1 MIFSS
6 WTHLGQHRGQKEVID
21 MQEEQ
26 EQAVIRWLNKVK
38 KLDELIDAKCAERDQ
53 LWTLAT
59 KITPEMTGMPHG
71 GGVSDKVGNV
81 AAKLADLAKE
91 LDDLVDQYV
100 DYKQMVIREL
110 EKLPPK
116 QYGTLHRY
124 YIQYMTWEQ
133 VAEDMGRSTVQ
144 IWRYW
149 QEGLKNLANVIEC
162 YTIPVV

>member
-1 MIFSS
+1 MEKLSEGVHDGVQDVQ
-6 WTHLGQHRGQKEVID
+6 TVI
-21 MQEEQ
+21 E
-26 EQAVIRWLNKVK
+26 WLEKVR

-53 LWTLAT
+53 LWALAT
-59 KITPEMTGMPHG
+59 KITPVVSDMPHG
-71 GGVSDKVGNV
+71 GGVTDKVGNI
-81 AAKLADLAKE
+81 AAKLADLAQQTN
-91 LDDLVDQYV
+91 DLVDQYV
-100 DYKQMVIREL
+100 DYKQMVIKEL

-133 VAEDMGRSTVQ
+133 VAEDMDRSTMQ

-149 QEGLKNLANVIEC
+149 QDGLKNLANVVEC